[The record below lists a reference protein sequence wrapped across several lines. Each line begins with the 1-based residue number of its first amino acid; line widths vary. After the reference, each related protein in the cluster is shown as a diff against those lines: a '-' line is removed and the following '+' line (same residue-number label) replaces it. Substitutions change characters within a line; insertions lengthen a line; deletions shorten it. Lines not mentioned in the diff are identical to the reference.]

1 MTIATLPA
9 EPGELPPPAA
19 RGRRVAGWLL
29 LPGTAILLVFFFYPL
44 AFIVWR
50 SVSEPEFGFSHYL
63 ALLDDGVSVVVLLRT
78 LWTALLVGLCTL
90 VIAYPY
96 AYAMT
101 RVGPKARGILL
112 LLVLLPFW
120 TSVMARNFAWYL
132 LEQRGGVIDRAFAAL
147 GVNDVV
153 LLGTVVGVTV
163 AMVQVMLP
171 FMVLPLYS
179 AMSTIDGK
187 LLDAA
192 TSLGA
197 PRHRA
202 FRTVYLPLSLPGVIS
217 GFSLVFILTLGFYI
231 TPALLGSPQEALI
244 SQVIETRVSDL
255 TDFAGGG
262 ALGGVLLVVTLL
274 VLFAVSRIARPVAS
288 LSRAVDH
295 A

>member
-1 MTIATLPA
+1 VTIATLPA

-50 SVSEPEFGFSHYL
+50 SVSEPELGFGHYL

-147 GVNDVV
+147 GVDDVV

>member
-1 MTIATLPA
+1 MTSATLPA
-9 EPGELPPPAA
+9 EPGELPLPAR
-19 RGRRVAGWLL
+19 RGRRVPDWLL

-50 SVSEPEFGFSHYL
+50 SVSEPEVGLGHYL

-78 LWTALLVGLCTL
+78 LRTALLVALCTL

-147 GVNDVV
+147 GVDDVV

-179 AMSTIDGK
+179 AMNTIDGK

-274 VLFAVSRIARPVAS
+274 VLFAVSRIGRPVAS